1 MGNLIKNSFI
11 DISDNEVTIFKKSE
25 KGETSYS
32 IVGTISERV
41 ALKLVG
47 KMRVKNEKDK
57 IRNEYEIKN
66 FKNQLAQ
73 QGQENINNT
82 IMEFGECVEKVA
94 RNIPQEKLG
103 YPNEEMYNTIIKSL
117 LYSRDDE
124 FVKKVY
130 SNLVAATMHEDL
142 YMYSNISFV
151 DIVKQLN
158 PIDAVIFR
166 NIAQYGVIAVAK
178 VMKVDMSRWKEI
190 IKSFSELGIENYT
203 EEIILRDSNIEGED
217 VICHCV
223 LSEGIK
229 ELEHQYVE
237 ISISNLCRLGLLEV
251 TYTEELQKYDYKEFL
266 KNKAIK
272 ECMRNN
278 TDDNCYKIIP
288 GKCKVNSFGK
298 AFIKSCLDV

>member
-1 MGNLIKNSFI
+1 M
-11 DISDNEVTIFKKSE
+11 T
-25 KGETSYS
+25 
-32 IVGTISERV
+32 
-41 ALKLVG
+41 KLYD
-47 KMRVKNEKDK
+47 R
-57 IRNEYEIKN
+57 
-66 FKNQLAQ
+66 
-73 QGQENINNT
+73 
-82 IMEFGECVEKVA
+82 EFT
-94 RNIPQEKLG
+94 PPLG
-103 YPNEEMYNTIIKSL
+103 L
-117 LYSRDDE
+117 D
-124 FVKKVY
+124 
-130 SNLVAATMHEDL
+130 
-142 YMYSNISFV
+142 
-151 DIVKQLN
+151 QLN

>member
-124 FVKKVY
+124 FVKKY
-130 SNLVAATMHEDL
+130 
-142 YMYSNISFV
+142 
-151 DIVKQLN
+151 
-158 PIDAVIFR
+158 
-166 NIAQYGVIAVAK
+166 IAI
-178 VMKVDMSRWKEI
+178 
-190 IKSFSELGIENYT
+190 
-203 EEIILRDSNIEGED
+203 
-217 VICHCV
+217 
-223 LSEGIK
+223 
-229 ELEHQYVE
+229 
-237 ISISNLCRLGLLEV
+237 
-251 TYTEELQKYDYKEFL
+251 
-266 KNKAIK
+266 
-272 ECMRNN
+272 
-278 TDDNCYKIIP
+278 
-288 GKCKVNSFGK
+288 
-298 AFIKSCLDV
+298 